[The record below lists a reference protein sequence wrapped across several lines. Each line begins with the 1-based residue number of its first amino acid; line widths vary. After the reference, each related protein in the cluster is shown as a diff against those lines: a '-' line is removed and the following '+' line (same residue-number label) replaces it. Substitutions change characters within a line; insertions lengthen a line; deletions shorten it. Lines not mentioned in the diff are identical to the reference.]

1 LDNALICAQVDHL
14 QVDLYVYH
22 VYLSVKL
29 VQMDYN
35 ALLVH
40 KIFIFMMVNALQ
52 IAPTIHIKIH
62 KQMNA
67 IFVMFLVMAVTDLIL
82 IIA

>member
-1 LDNALICAQVDHL
+1 
-14 QVDLYVYH
+14 
-22 VYLSVKL
+22 
-29 VQMDYN
+29 MDYN
-35 ALLVH
+35 APLVH

-62 KQMNA
+62 KHMNA
-67 IFVMFLVMAVTDLIL
+67 IFVMFLVMVVTDLIL